1 MFKGES
7 FVGLCCFVVMIW
19 FVVPA
24 VWFVHNAL
32 FKWCGS
38 LGKLCKGEYACWTS
52 CESSSYSLWCLDKL
66 NYWEAL
72 GKMKTQRAILRLI
85 LFLLNLFNSKKDI
98 RNPKLVRCQDLVG
111 MNGLQCTGGF
121 TRAIEWWMSW
131 SLRPHIKS
139 PSLFWNLINSF
150 LCFCHLM
157 YY

>member
-1 MFKGES
+1 MLF
-7 FVGLCCFVVMIW
+7 CCDDMV
-19 FVVPA
+19 
-24 VWFVHNAL
+24 
-32 FKWCGS
+32 CGS
-38 LGKLCKGEYACWTS
+38 SCVICAQCIVQVVWIAWEVVQGCEYACWTS